1 MKVYWQMKGG
11 KVMNDIAVPIFKK
24 PGWYDEH
31 PFKSFIERFYKDLDG
46 VYLWIGPGQC
56 TVDHDNP
63 EYHKFLDKY
72 ALGRDVWDFDLG
84 KRVCMSVIEEIMIE
98 KYTKDDSFSK
108 ESQDDL
114 YYVLYNVMHD
124 YIWPREPETINNN
137 LSAHYQKEIEDRIRE
152 NNGHKVVK
160 YENGESYDIVEVFT
174 QKAFSSALSDY
185 FWEWKRRKN
194 NYAWYKKS

>member
-1 MKVYWQMKGG
+1 
-11 KVMNDIAVPIFKK
+11 MNDIAVPIFKK

-72 ALGRDVWDFDLG
+72 GIDRNAYDFIGPG
-84 KRVCMSVIEEIMIE
+84 KRVCFSFIEEIMIE

-114 YYVLYNVMHD
+114 YHVLYNVLHD
-124 YIWPREPETINNN
+124 YVWPREPSDGS
-137 LSAHYQKEIEDRIRE
+137 SAHYEKVIEDRIRE
-152 NNGHKVVK
+152 NNGHRVVR
-160 YENGESYDIVEVFT
+160 YEDGYSYDIVERVT
-174 QKAFSSALSDY
+174 RSAISGALSNY

-194 NYAWYKKS
+194 NYAWYKEKLWQKKS